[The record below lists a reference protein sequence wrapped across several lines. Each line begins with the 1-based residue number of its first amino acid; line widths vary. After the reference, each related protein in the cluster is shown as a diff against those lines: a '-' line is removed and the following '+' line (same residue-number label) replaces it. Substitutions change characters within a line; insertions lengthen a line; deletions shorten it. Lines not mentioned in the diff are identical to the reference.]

1 MRIVFMGTPEFAVPS
16 LEALLK
22 SEHQVVGVVTQPD
35 RPKGRGQT
43 VTSPP
48 VKMIAERAGIPLLQ
62 PLKIKT
68 PDFFESLSA
77 WKPELIA
84 VTAFGRILPSTILH
98 LPPKGC
104 INVHGSLLPKYR
116 GAAPVQWAVI
126 NG

>member
-48 VKMIAERAGIPLLQ
+48 VKMVAERAGIPLLQ

-77 WKPELIA
+77 WKPGQCCCRRSWLSHRMIRQRRWRP
-84 VTAFGRILPSTILH
+84 GWRLS
-98 LPPKGC
+98 GG
-104 INVHGSLLPKYR
+104 GSSLKQSNCSKTT
-116 GAAPVQWAVI
+116 G
-126 NG
+126 